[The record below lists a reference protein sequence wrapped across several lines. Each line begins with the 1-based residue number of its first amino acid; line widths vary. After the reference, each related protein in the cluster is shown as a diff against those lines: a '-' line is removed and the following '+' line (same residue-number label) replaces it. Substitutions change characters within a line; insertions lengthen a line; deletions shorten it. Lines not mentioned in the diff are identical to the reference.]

1 MSDALR
7 RIPVS
12 IVCVSNNPVVLN
24 DCLIRSVDAHRPTA
38 PRTELIVVQNSQKQF
53 SSAGAALNH
62 GVSLAHNEVCVFV
75 HQDVYLHS
83 LVRLEEAAAALVTD
97 TGIGLLGAQGI
108 TASGELCQRVRD
120 RVVLTGRAIDGFAE
134 VDSLDEFLIMAR
146 RDQLLATPLS
156 EDPNL
161 AWHAYAVEYGARMK
175 HLGKRVLAAPIPLTH
190 NSLTTNLDRLKE
202 AHSHVGL
209 LYSEQLPINTTCGII
224 DGAPARQR
232 KFLASQRWR
241 YRWLR
246 GIRQAYSGRRALGVL
261 PVVLS
266 DIRLDVDDLLEDCGE
281 ERLTVVSL
289 ESAPNPDADLAEA
302 IELGR
307 LGRTFAFRVANSQT
321 LLDWVSSCGE
331 AESFLLTNLD
341 SAFLR
346 ELRAVRRDTAWL
358 LGFTQSLGFWLVT
371 GPAAKASPVA
381 WRLPSAK
388 PLGLRTAHG
397 AARDS
402 IQAKRAMRSRP
413 SRPAPD
419 LPRPV

>member
-7 RIPVS
+7 RVPVS
-12 IVCVSNNPVVLN
+12 IVCVSNDPLVLN

-38 PRTELIVVQNSQKQF
+38 PRTELIVVQNSEKQF

-83 LVRLEEAAAALVTD
+83 LVRLEEAAAALLID

-108 TASGELCQRVRD
+108 TAGGELCQRVRD
-120 RVVLTGRAIDGFAE
+120 RVVLTGRAIDGFGE

-146 RDQLLATPLS
+146 RDQLLQTPLS
-156 EDPNL
+156 EDPDL
-161 AWHAYAVEYGARMK
+161 A
-175 HLGKRVLAAPIPLTH
+175 
-190 NSLTTNLDRLKE
+190 
-202 AHSHVGL
+202 
-209 LYSEQLPINTTCGII
+209 CGII
-224 DGAPARQR
+224 DGAPARQH

-246 GIRQAYSGRRALGVL
+246 GSRQAYSGRRALGVL
-261 PVVLS
+261 PVLLS

-321 LLDWVSSCGE
+321 LLNWVSSCGE

-371 GPAAKASPVA
+371 GPAAKASPAA
-381 WRLPSAK
+381 WRLPSAR

-397 AARDS
+397 ATAIPARHFG
-402 IQAKRAMRSRP
+402 IP
-413 SRPAPD
+413 SK
-419 LPRPV
+419 